1 MNTVSDHHDLY
12 LKTDV
17 SFLADVFEKFVSSYL
32 EYYGLDLC
40 HYFRSSGLSWDAVKR
55 WLKLELISNIGMY
68 LFVGKKMRGGISY
81 ISKRYSKANNKYMKL
96 YDDSKPSK
104 YIMYLDANSL
114 YSWTMSQYLPY
125 CKFIWLNKKIW

>member
-17 SFLADVFEKFVSSYL
+17 SFLADVFEKFVSLYL
-32 EYYGLDLC
+32 EYYGLDPC
-40 HYFRSSGLSWDAVKR
+40 HYFRSSGFSWDTLKR

-125 CKFIWLNKKIW
+125 WKFIWLNKKIW